1 MPRPCKVLLVD
12 DDEELRDALGAAL
25 QAHGYQVRCMANG
38 SEALAFLRSYP
49 RPDAIVLDLMMPDMD
64 GWEFRNRLREQP
76 ELGIIPV
83 IYISAASWEAER
95 LRFEDNAPFLVKPF
109 DVSLLISTVRGSVG
123 VANDDEVSTP
133 RYPWRY

>member
-12 DDEELRDALGAAL
+12 DDEDLRDALGAAL
-25 QAHGYQVRCMANG
+25 QEHGYQVRCLANG
-38 SEALAFLRSYP
+38 SDALAFLRSYP

-64 GWEFRNRLREQP
+64 GWEFRSRLREQP

-83 IYISAASWEAER
+83 IYISGASQEAER
-95 LRFEDNAPFLVKPF
+95 LRAEDGTPFLVKPF
-109 DVSLLISTVRGSVG
+109 DVSLLISAVNGSVG
-123 VANDDEVSTP
+123 AANDDEQSLP